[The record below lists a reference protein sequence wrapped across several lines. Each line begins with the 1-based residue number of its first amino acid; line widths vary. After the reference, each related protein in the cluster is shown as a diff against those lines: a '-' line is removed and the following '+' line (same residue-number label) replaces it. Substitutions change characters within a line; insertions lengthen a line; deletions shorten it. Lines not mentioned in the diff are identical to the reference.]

1 MRLPILAAT
10 GPRGWA
16 AIAAAAVL
24 VYALPLILDDPFF
37 FLVMQSLGYL
47 YIVTIGIDILVG
59 WSGQISIG
67 HAGLYAVG
75 AYTSALLATRA
86 GWPFWATAG
95 TGVVFAGIAGSLLAL
110 PSLRAKGPYLAMV
123 TLAFGFMAEVTTNRW
138 DFTGGPMGIMS
149 IPKPELPFSGE
160 EMDDRQYFWMI
171 GIAAI
176 IVQILAANLY

>member
-16 AIAAAAVL
+16 AIAIAALL
-24 VYALPLILDDPFF
+24 VYALPLILDDAFF
-37 FLVMQSLGYL
+37 ILVMQSLAYL

-75 AYTSALLATRA
+75 AYTSALLATRL
-86 GWPFWATAG
+86 GWPFWASAA
-95 TGVVFAGIAGSLLAL
+95 TGVAFSAVAGALLAL

-123 TLAFGFMAEVTTNRW
+123 TLAFGFMAEVTANRW
-138 DFTGGPMGIMS
+138 DLTGGP
-149 IPKPELPFSGE
+149 
-160 EMDDRQYFWMI
+160 
-171 GIAAI
+171 IAGQPRAKGR
-176 IVQILAANLY
+176 LWPRRGLGM